1 VINSNLGS
9 ISHRFR
15 NTATY
20 ILKPSIENYGKTPAG
35 GDMVTID
42 SL

>member
-9 ISHRFR
+9 ISHRFQGM
-15 NTATY
+15 ATY
-20 ILKPSIENYGKTPAG
+20 NFKLFVENCGQSAAD